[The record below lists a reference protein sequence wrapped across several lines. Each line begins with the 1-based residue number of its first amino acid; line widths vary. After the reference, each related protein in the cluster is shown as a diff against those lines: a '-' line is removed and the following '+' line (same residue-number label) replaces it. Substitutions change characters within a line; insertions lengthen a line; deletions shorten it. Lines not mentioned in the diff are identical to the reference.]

1 MRLTQWIFA
10 DPEVGQALDCVRE
23 QRAAATP
30 LPVLVNGLS
39 GGAADAFL
47 TEAAL
52 ALREK
57 EGTPSLFLLPDAAA
71 AGALVSLLSAAGL
84 RAYAFPERDLVFH
97 AYSASHDTE
106 RERLFVM
113 HACLS
118 GAADVIVTTPAAA
131 LGFLPPREQIRQAS
145 VTLSVG
151 ETVDPDDLARRLSAL
166 GYARCDL
173 VEAPG
178 QFARRGGI
186 LDLFCQ
192 AAESPLRLE
201 FFGDE
206 IDRLCAF
213 DPVSQ
218 RVTENLERYTLL
230 PAHEVLLTEGAKT
243 RVARE
248 IRRLLAAARESGNT
262 DAEEELS
269 GELDAVESDRE
280 LLSRDRFLPWIYPE
294 KTTLFDVLPPKTPV
308 FILGT
313 NEVAESLSRARD
325 TRASQV
331 ATLVSAGLLPAGTAY
346 EADDRTYQ
354 GHLAATV
361 PLHLNS
367 FTGGSFQKEGGL
379 FGFRCRRLPTY
390 ADAPAALAE
399 DLRGFLSQYY
409 RLLLVT
415 ETAAE
420 ANSLV
425 SYLTELSIQAVPA
438 PDALTFANAV
448 PGVVYVTS
456 GVLSSGYEL
465 PAPRVA
471 VLSTLRAGGAAE
483 GRRLIGAKKKRFAPG
498 HTILSY
504 AELSPG
510 DLVVHEKYG
519 IGRFLGIERLV
530 QDGVRRDFITIQY
543 AGTDKLFIPADR
555 IESVTKYI
563 GGGEGAH
570 VALSKMGGTAWNKT
584 KSRAKAAA
592 GDMAKELVALYAARA
607 RRPGIAFPPEE
618 KMETEFYGNFAYDLT
633 DCQAN
638 AVSDI
643 LADMEKPVPMERLLC
658 GDVGFGKT
666 EVALRAAFRAIADG
680 YQVAILVPT
689 TILALQHY
697 ETALTRF
704 RGFAVRVDMLSR
716 FRTAKQQ
723 AVIRRRLARGETDLV
738 VGTHSLLAD
747 GITFK
752 KLGLLI
758 VDEEQRF
765 GVGQKEKLK
774 KLAEDVDVLTLTAT
788 PIPRTLSMAISGIRD
803 LSVLDEAPGDRRPVE
818 TYVMEYREEPI
829 HTAIARE
836 LARGGQVLYLYNR
849 TENIDLVAGRILAA
863 HPGARVAYAHGQM
876 EKEDIEG
883 IWQMLVRGEVD
894 ILVCTTIIETG
905 VDLPNANTLI
915 IEDADRLGLAQ
926 LHQIRGRIGRSSR
939 QAYAYLTYRRGKAL
953 SEESRKRLEA
963 LREYTEF
970 GAGFRIA
977 LRDMEIRG
985 AGDLLG
991 ASQHGHIESVGYDL
1005 YVRLLEEAILDE
1017 RGEAKAVPFES
1028 KVDLKVDAY
1037 LPETYIAASRHRMEF
1052 YKKISLIETEDD
1064 RRDVLDE
1071 LCDRF
1076 GDPPRP
1082 AVDLTYIALARATA
1096 ARCRVSSVTRDA
1108 RNLLVTPE
1116 RVSPELLAELFHRF
1130 DGFRAPRTAAAAIS
1144 LPLTNVKNVAAA
1156 AAEMMTTYADAY
1168 DAATKAKE
1176 ELTVARQ
1183 DAQDKP
1189 E

>member
-10 DPEVGQALDCVRE
+10 DPEVGQVLDCVRE
-23 QRAAATP
+23 QRHAATP

-39 GGAADAFL
+39 GGASDAFL
-47 TEAAL
+47 AEAAL
-52 ALREK
+52 ALRER
-57 EGTPSLFLLPDAAA
+57 EGTPTLFLVPDAGTAA
-71 AGALVSLLSAAGL
+71 SLTSCLSASGA
-84 RAYAFPERDLVFH
+84 RACHFPERDLVFH

-118 GAADVIVTTPAAA
+118 GGVDAVVATPAAA
-131 LGFLPPREQIRQAS
+131 LGFLPPREDTERAS
-145 VTLSVG
+145 VTLAVG
-151 ETVDPDDLARRLSAL
+151 GVMDPGDLARRLTDL
-166 GYARCDL
+166 GYVACDL

-186 LDLFCQ
+186 LDLFSR
-192 AAESPLRLE
+192 AAEYPLRLE

-218 RVTENLERYTLL
+218 RVTENLDTYTLL
-230 PAHEVLLTEGAKT
+230 PAHEVRLSEAAKT
-243 RVARE
+243 RVVRE
-248 IRRLLAAARESGNT
+248 LRRLLAAAKAEDNA
-262 DAEEELS
+262 DAEEELRS
-269 GELDAVESDRE
+269 ELAALENGQE

-294 KTTLFDVLPPKTPV
+294 GTTLFDYLPPKTPT

-313 NEVAESLSRARD
+313 NEVEESLARHRE
-325 TRASQV
+325 TRASQIS
-331 ATLVSAGLLPAGTAY
+331 TLTAAGLLPAGAAF
-346 EADDRTYQ
+346 EADDRAYR
-354 GHLAATV
+354 GYLAATV
-361 PLHLNS
+361 PLHLNP
-367 FTGGSFQKEGGL
+367 FTGGTFQKEGGL

-399 DLRGFLSQYY
+399 DLRGFISQYY

-420 ANSLV
+420 ASSLV
-425 SYLTELSIQAVPA
+425 SYLSDLSIQAVPA
-438 PDALTFANAV
+438 PETLTFENAV
-448 PGVVYVTS
+448 PGVVYVTT
-456 GVLSSGYEL
+456 GTLSSGYEL
-465 PAPRVA
+465 LAPRVA
-471 VLSTLRAGGAAE
+471 LLSTAAAGSTAE

-498 HTILSY
+498 RTILSY

-555 IESVTKYI
+555 IEAVTKYI

-570 VALSKMGGTAWNKT
+570 VPLSKMGGTAWNKT
-584 KSRAKAAA
+584 KSRARAAA

-607 RRPGIAFPPEE
+607 RRPGISFPPEE
-618 KMETEFYGNFAYDLT
+618 KMETEFAGNFAYELT

-638 AVSDI
+638 AVTDI

-697 ETALTRF
+697 ETALSRF

-747 GITFK
+747 GITFRR
-752 KLGLLI
+752 LGLLI

-765 GVGQKEKLK
+765 GVAQKEKLK
-774 KLAEDVDVLTLTAT
+774 KLAADVDVLTLTAT
-788 PIPRTLSMAISGIRD
+788 PIPRTLSMAVSGIRD

-829 HTAIARE
+829 HTAITRE

-849 TENIDLVAGRILAA
+849 TENIDLVAGRILSA

-883 IWQMLVRGEVD
+883 IWQMLVRGEIDV
-894 ILVCTTIIETG
+894 LVSTTIIETG

-1017 RGEAKAVPFES
+1017 RGEKRAPPFEA
-1028 KVDLKVDAY
+1028 KVDLKIDAY
-1037 LPETYIAASRHRMEF
+1037 LPESYIASERHRMEF
-1052 YKKISLIETEDD
+1052 YKKISLIETEND
-1064 RRDVLDE
+1064 RQDVLDE

-1076 GDPPRP
+1076 GDPPKP
-1082 AVDLTYIALARATA
+1082 AVDLTYIALTHALSVK
-1096 ARCRVSSVTRDA
+1096 CRVSNVTRDA
-1108 RNLLVTPE
+1108 RNLLVLPE
-1116 RVSPELLAELFHRF
+1116 RVTPELLAELFHRF
-1130 DGFRAPRTAAAAIS
+1130 DGFRPPRTATACLT
-1144 LPLTNVKNVAAA
+1144 LPLKNTKNPAAA
-1156 AAEMMTTYADAY
+1156 AADMMATYADAC
-1168 DAATKAKE
+1168 DAVRQAE
-1176 ELTVARQ
+1176 EEQ
-1183 DAQDKP
+1183 NHAQQP
-1189 E
+1189 EKTENP

>member
-1 MRLTQWIFA
+1 MRLSQWIFA

-23 QRAAATP
+23 QRQAASP

-39 GGAADAFL
+39 GGASDAFL
-47 TEAAL
+47 AEAAL
-52 ALREK
+52 ALRER
-57 EGTPSLFLLPDAAA
+57 ERIPSLFLVPHAADVP
-71 AGALVSLLSAAGL
+71 ALVSCLSAAGL
-84 RAYAFPERDLVFH
+84 NAYAFPERDLVFH

-113 HACLS
+113 HACLT
-118 GAADVIVTTPAAA
+118 GAADAIVTTPAAA
-131 LGFLPPREQIRQAS
+131 LGFLPPREQTEQAS
-145 VTLSVG
+145 VTLTLGSVI
-151 ETVDPDDLARRLSAL
+151 DPDDLARRLSSL
-166 GYARCDL
+166 GYTRCDL
-173 VEAPG
+173 AEAPG

-186 LDLFCQ
+186 LDIFCQ
-192 AAESPLRLE
+192 AADAPLRLE

-218 RVTENLERYTLL
+218 RVTENLDSYTLL
-230 PAHEVLLTEGAKT
+230 PAHEVLLSDAAKA
-243 RVARE
+243 RVMRE
-248 IRRLLAAARESGNT
+248 LRRLIAAARTNGST

-269 GELDAVESDRE
+269 LELTALESGQE

-294 KTTLFDVLPPKTPV
+294 KTTLFTYLPPKTPV

-313 NEVAESLSRARD
+313 NEVADALARHREA
-325 TRASQV
+325 RASQT
-331 ATLVSAGLLPAGTAY
+331 ATLVSAGLLPSGTAF
-346 EADDRTYQ
+346 EADDRAFQAY
-354 GHLAATV
+354 LAATV
-361 PLHLNS
+361 PLHLNP

-390 ADAPAALAE
+390 ADAPAALVE
-399 DLRGFLSQYY
+399 DLRGFISQYY
-409 RLLLVT
+409 RLLVVT
-415 ETAAE
+415 ETAQE
-420 ANSLV
+420 ATSLV
-425 SYLTELSIQAVPA
+425 SYLSELSLRAVPS
-438 PDALTFANAV
+438 PDALTFENAV
-448 PGVVYVTS
+448 PGVVYVSVGT
-456 GVLSSGYEL
+456 LSSGYEL
-465 PAPRVA
+465 PSARVA
-471 VLSTLRAGGAAE
+471 LLSTGRTGSVSE

-498 HTILSY
+498 RTILSY

-519 IGRFLGIERLV
+519 IGRFLGIERLY
-530 QDGVRRDFITIQY
+530 QDGVRRDYITIQY

-563 GGGEGAH
+563 GGGEGTH
-570 VALSKMGGTAWNKT
+570 VPLSKMGGTAWNKT
-584 KSRAKAAA
+584 KSRARAAA
-592 GDMAKELVALYAARA
+592 GDMAKELVSLYAARA
-607 RRPGIAFPPEE
+607 RRPGIAFSPEE
-618 KMETEFYGNFAYDLT
+618 KMETEFYGNFAYELT
-633 DCQAN
+633 DCQSS
-638 AVSDI
+638 AVTDI
-643 LADMEKPVPMERLLC
+643 LSDMEKPVPMDRLLC

-704 RGFAVRVDMLSR
+704 RGFAVRIDMLSR

-765 GVGQKEKLK
+765 GVGQKERLK
-774 KLAEDVDVLTLTAT
+774 KLSENVDVLTLTAT

-818 TYVMEYREEPI
+818 TYVMEYREEPV
-829 HTAIARE
+829 HSAITRE

-849 TENIDLVAGRILAA
+849 TENIDLVAGRILSA

-876 EKEDIEG
+876 DKEDIEG
-883 IWQMLVRGEVD
+883 IWQMLVRGEID

-926 LHQIRGRIGRSSR
+926 LHQIRGRIGRSPR

-1017 RGEAKAVPFES
+1017 QGESKAPPFES
-1028 KVDLKVDAY
+1028 KIELRVDAF
-1037 LPETYIAASRHRMEF
+1037 LPEYYIAAERHRMEF
-1052 YKKISLIETEDD
+1052 YKKISLIETEED
-1064 RRDVLDE
+1064 RQDVLDE

-1076 GDPPRP
+1076 GDPPKP
-1082 AVDLTYIALARATA
+1082 AVDLTYIALIHAIAV
-1096 ARCRVSSVTRDA
+1096 RCRIASVTRDA
-1108 RNLLVTPE
+1108 RNLLVFPE

-1130 DGFRAPRTAAAAIS
+1130 DGFRPPRTAMAGVT
-1144 LPLTNVKNVAAA
+1144 LPLKDVKNLAATV
-1156 AAEMMTTYADAY
+1156 AEMMTVYADAY
-1168 DAATKAKE
+1168 NTVEHAKE
-1176 ELTVARQ
+1176 EQELVRQ
-1183 DAQDKP
+1183 NDD
-1189 E
+1189 